1 MSLAGIW
8 RREELVTEETFT
20 HHVLPATDKP
30 CDPYEILAGRETEL
44 DLNVMK
50 KLKGVA
56 ADGIEAGAS
65 HFNEIAHVTLVKS

>member
-1 MSLAGIW
+1 MSFTGIL
-8 RREELVTEETFT
+8 RRKELVAKQTFP
-20 HHVLPATDKP
+20 HHALPTANEFRR
-30 CDPYEILAGRETEL
+30 PYKILTRRETEL